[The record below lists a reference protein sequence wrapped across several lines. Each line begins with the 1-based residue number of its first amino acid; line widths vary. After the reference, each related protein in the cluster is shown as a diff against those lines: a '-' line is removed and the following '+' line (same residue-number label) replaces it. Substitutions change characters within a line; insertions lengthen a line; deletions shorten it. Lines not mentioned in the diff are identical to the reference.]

1 MGRVNNAASAGRI
14 KGIFSKRWKSSSKG
28 GITTAREREKAEQEA
43 FQKGMEEGKK
53 EERGIKG
60 TARRIWKTT
69 KGILQSAA
77 IAAPVAAVAY
87 GGKKAYDYIKAH

>member
-1 MGRVNNAASAGRI
+1 MARTNNAASAGRVRGVI
-14 KGIFSKRWKSSSKG
+14 NRRWQSSSRG
-28 GITTAREREKAEQEA
+28 GITTARARQQAEQEA
-43 FQKGMEEGKK
+43 FQKGMEEGRK